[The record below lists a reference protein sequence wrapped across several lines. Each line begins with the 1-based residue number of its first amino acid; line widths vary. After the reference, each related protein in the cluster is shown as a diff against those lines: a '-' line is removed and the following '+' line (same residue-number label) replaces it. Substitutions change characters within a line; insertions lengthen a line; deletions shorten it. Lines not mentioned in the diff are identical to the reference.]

1 MKGQPAFSAKTAN
14 PACGGSNRE
23 GNQQNKSGEPAGD
36 EGTLDDVFKHARNIE
51 KSEEPK
57 HATKTNEFGQMEN
70 LAERCDAESK
80 NQKAQGPIAG
90 LMLQK
95 FDGIRCQVLAIGAQ
109 RAIEE
114 RQERE
119 GENCD
124 FRPLGGQEF
133 SDGIMHYGG

>member
-23 GNQQNKSGEPAGD
+23 GNQQNKSGEPDGD
-36 EGTLDDVFKHARNIE
+36 EGTLDDVFKHARKIEGLVGTEIGEEVERNIE

-57 HATKTNEFGQMEN
+57 HATKTNEFGQMKN

-95 FDGIRCQVLAIGAQ
+95 FDGIRCQVLAD
-109 RAIEE
+109 RKST
-114 RQERE
+114 RL
-119 GENCD
+119 N
-124 FRPLGGQEF
+124 
-133 SDGIMHYGG
+133 SSHVS